1 MVMGNCV
8 ANCCLADESVTPGV
22 SMERAVRDAIRL
34 LFANDAFLLETDVQ
48 ERTIAARLAHYLEPH
63 FPGHTVDV
71 EYNRHGLEPKKV
83 DLPAGCRG
91 GGQRLVLPDVVVH
104 QRGHDRENLLVI
116 QVKKET
122 NHQLRLCDRAVI
134 EAMRRE
140 FAYRRGLLIDIPA
153 GPGATNREP
162 RLEWL

>member
-1 MVMGNCV
+1 
-8 ANCCLADESVTPGV
+8 
-22 SMERAVRDAIRL
+22 
-34 LFANDAFLLETDVQ
+34 
-48 ERTIAARLAHYLEPH
+48 
-63 FPGHTVDV
+63 
-71 EYNRHGLEPKKV
+71 
-83 DLPAGCRG
+83 
-91 GGQRLVLPDVVVH
+91 VVVH